1 MIQVNLLPAEY
12 RTADRAP
19 LSRMLGLALGVAL
32 AAGSMMLF
40 VWVKVVLVQNEQ
52 RRKEDK
58 TKEVARLKVK
68 AAEYNTLLALKNQRE
83 ARLKRIDEIKDK
95 DPKYA
100 RLLAEM
106 TQLVWAGDEDGKFQV
121 WFRDMQVTAPKRQRG
136 RSGGGHAASIT
147 VTAQCAGEDGKNL
160 AEYFLQ
166 FRTKRPY
173 LAQELDVEN
182 INPPEYSVQEYPKFN
197 PSFAMNF
204 TVEVSQFDAA
214 EKKKRA
220 DAAAKAAAAAAGKA
234 GKGAK
239 GAKAPAKGAKA
250 PAKKGAKAPAKKGGN

>member
-40 VWVKVVLVQNEQ
+40 VWVKVVLVKNEQ

-58 TKEVARLKVK
+58 TQEVARLKTK
-68 AAEYNTLLALKNQRE
+68 AAEYDSLLALKNQRKK
-83 ARLKRIDEIKDK
+83 RLERIDEIKDK

-106 TQLVWAGDEDGKFQV
+106 TQLVWAGDEDGTFKV
-121 WFRDMQVTAPKRQRG
+121 WFKDINCQAPRRARG
-136 RSGGGHAASIT
+136 RDAGAHAASFTIN
-147 VTAQCAGEDGKNL
+147 AACSGEDGKRL
-160 AEYFLQ
+160 AEYLLQ

-173 LAQELDVEN
+173 LSRQLDVDN
-182 INPPEYSVQEYPKFN
+182 ISPPEYTVEEYRDFQPPN
-197 PSFAMNF
+197 AMNF
-204 TVEVSQFDAA
+204 TVEVSQFTA
-214 EKKKRA
+214 EEQKKR
-220 DAAAKAAAAAAGKA
+220 DKANAPKKSAP
-234 GKGAK
+234 KGQ
-239 GAKAPAKGAKA
+239 PV
-250 PAKKGAKAPAKKGGN
+250 KGGK